1 MNLRRRLKEV
11 AFAWFLIF
19 LGGWLLHKGFD
30 TCSPSPND
38 ASAAEAKVEESIS
51 SAQASV
57 LDEIAREEVRVAATS
72 TQELISPLVALQNY
86 AIDMRNTPEEGLP
99 QWLGNTGHIL
109 NATEFQK
116 AYFPRWGVPLE
127 KRFPEK
133 ASAPHSL
140 YQFWIERS
148 EELKLDLFTPLLVL
162 VRTEVRLDI
171 LKHWLNLLMHHRSPA
186 ELRRSI
192 AELRSYLEQTDR
204 TAPEFPQRAKEIL
217 TTLILLGALDNS
229 LKEEI
234 VSILMDS
241 KIGTVVGDAA
251 GFSSLTMLAAT
262 MPYSALA
269 HRIPDLL
276 KSNSKEV
283 QWGVV
288 EMLRFYVHQSQLNGE
303 AMAGMIP
310 DVLIR
315 SADDT
320 RSAAALELLASYGG
334 QNGRERLMSVVRDV
348 NSPRR
353 GAALGFLAAANKLQI
368 QEVLEFASDPNM
380 AMAVLGSLASLGSRG
395 STQAYSEIERFLMS
409 RNADVQ
415 REAATILFRIGRL
428 SNDDAQRYGVQ

>member
-1 MNLRRRLKEV
+1 MSLGRRLKEV
-11 AFAWFLIF
+11 AFAWTLIIV
-19 LGGWLLHKGFD
+19 GSWLLHKGL
-30 TCSPSPND
+30 D
-38 ASAAEAKVEESIS
+38 ASFPAPNEPQATEVEAEGIIS

-57 LDEIAREEVRVAATS
+57 PGESAREEVRIAANS

-86 AIDMRNTPEEGLP
+86 AVDMRNTPEEGLP

-116 AYFPRWGVPLE
+116 AYFPRWGVPLGKLFTE
-127 KRFPEK
+127 SI
-133 ASAPHSL
+133 SAPHAL
-140 YQFWIERS
+140 YQFWLERS
-148 EELKLDLFTPLLVL
+148 EELKIDLFTPLLVL
-162 VRTEVRLDI
+162 VRTEARLDI
-171 LKHWLNLLMHHRSPA
+171 FKHWLNLLMHHRSPI

-204 TAPEFPQRAKEIL
+204 NAPEFPQRAKEIL
-217 TTLILLGALDNS
+217 NALILLGALDNS

-234 VSILMDS
+234 VAIFMDS

-251 GFSSLTMLAAT
+251 GFSSLTMLAAI

-283 QWGVV
+283 QWGAV

-320 RSAAALELLASYGG
+320 RSAAALEILASYGG
-334 QNGRERLMSVVRDV
+334 QNGRDRLMSVVRDV
-348 NSPRR
+348 KSPRR
-353 GAALGFLAAANKLQI
+353 GAALGFLAAADKLQL
-368 QEVLEFASDPNM
+368 QEVLEFASDPEM

-395 STQAYSEIERFLMS
+395 SDEAYTEVQRFLLN
-409 RNADVQ
+409 RNFDVQ
-415 REAATILFRIGRL
+415 REAAIILLRTGRL
-428 SNDDAQRYGVQ
+428 SDQDARRYGVQ